1 MADSALSGEF
11 LRIFEK
17 TLDGRAFDDDNYNRV
32 VGNKIV
38 ANVFVEIRN
47 QTEGVMR

>member
-1 MADSALSGEF
+1 MADSALSGEV

-17 TLDGRAFDDDNYNRV
+17 TLDGRAFDDDNYNSF

-38 ANVFVEIRN
+38 ANVFVETGN
-47 QTEGVMR
+47 